1 MTFYDGY
8 YFANGKTRV
17 YNVDDDGN
25 VSSDSELCEE
35 IKIVRVIKVISEK
48 PNVRPLFKVIISLTQ
63 NDGKIDIF
71 EVNRSEIVEHP
82 ISTFV
87 QTGLTIPDTLENAT
101 TLKEILLE
109 TGEKLPHEYV
119 YERLG
124 FVSIEGKLAYL
135 GTTGFPTKANVSADP
150 LIAPTS
156 KGTFEAWRDGLQPFV
171 EDRPGLQLA
180 LAMGASAPVVTLL
193 NICNVFP
200 DSLIWAFVGGSSTGK
215 TSAMK
220 LSASA
225 WGSSNI
231 STGLINTMF
240 DTENFLFA
248 MLTKKFGFPHFIDE
262 ASIRNKADFTSMIY
276 QLSMG
281 SERGRCNNDG
291 SPKEIKHWS
300 SSITFTSEKSLLLQ
314 TNQNKGLYAR
324 LVEFNCKWTENG
336 RSANKIL
343 KIIGEN
349 YGVAWLP
356 FVKTLMKTG
365 KNALIQMF
373 EDRCEYMK
381 TALTIQDGVDDRIS
395 QRLAILLVT
404 LDLMGK
410 AWDFKINIQAITNIF
425 VTTYNENI
433 TPDPIK
439 ALYENILNFV
449 VQHADMFPNE
459 KLGSSE
465 DFPVKKWGIRSK
477 YQGRRCIWYIDEK
490 FEELLLSFP
499 NTNLSSTRREL
510 RERGM
515 IAYFDESYKRRTNI
529 DHTQI
534 QCYCLFLEDE
544 PQAVQKKQIKS
555 QLKNKI

>member
-1 MTFYDGY
+1 MTFHDGY
-8 YFANGKTRV
+8 YFSNGKTRV
-17 YNVDDDGN
+17 FNVDDDGT
-25 VSSDSELCEE
+25 VTSDFELCEE
-35 IKIVRVIKVISEK
+35 IKIIRVIKIINEK
-48 PNVRPLFKVIISLTQ
+48 PNVRPLFKVMISLTQ

-87 QTGLTIPDTLENAT
+87 QTGLTIADTMENAT

-119 YERLG
+119 CERLG
-124 FVSIEGKLAYL
+124 FVYVDEKLVYL
-135 GTTGFPTKANVSADP
+135 GTRGFPAKANVSADP
-150 LIAPTS
+150 LIAPSS

-171 EDRPGLQLA
+171 ESRPELQLA

-193 NICNVFP
+193 NICNVFK

-220 LSASA
+220 LSASP

-231 STGLINTMF
+231 GTGLINTMF

-248 MLTKKFGFPHFIDE
+248 TLTKKYGFPHFIDE
-262 ASIRNKADFTSMIY
+262 ASIRNKADFTAMIY

-324 LVEFNCKWTENG
+324 LVEFACKWTENG
-336 RSANKIL
+336 KSANKIL

-349 YGVAWLP
+349 HGVAWLP
-356 FVKTLMKTG
+356 FIKTLMKTG
-365 KNALIQMF
+365 KKDLIQMF
-373 EDRCEYMK
+373 EDQCEYMK
-381 TALTIQDGVDDRIS
+381 TALNSKDGVDDRIS

-410 AWDFKINIQAITNIF
+410 AWDFKIDIPAITDIF
-425 VTTYNENI
+425 VATYNENI
-433 TPDPIK
+433 NQDPVQT
-439 ALYENILNFV
+439 LYENLLNFV
-449 VQHADMFPNE
+449 VEHADMFPNE

-465 DFPVKKWGIRSK
+465 DFPVRKWGIRAK

-510 RERGM
+510 RDRGM
-515 IAYFDESYKRRTNI
+515 IGYFDESYKRRTNI
-529 DHTQI
+529 DHTHL

-544 PQAVQKKQIKS
+544 AQIVQKKQIKS
-555 QLKNKI
+555 KLKNKI

>member
-8 YFANGKTRV
+8 YFSNGKTHV
-17 YNVDDDGN
+17 FNVDDDGT
-25 VSSDSELCEE
+25 VTSDFELCEE

-48 PNVRPLFKVIISLTQ
+48 PNVRPRFKVIVSLTQ
-63 NDGKIDIF
+63 NDGKVDTF
-71 EVNRSEIVEHP
+71 EMERAEIVDRP
-82 ISTFV
+82 IATFV
-87 QTGLTIPDTLENAT
+87 NVGLTIPDTLENAT

-124 FVSIEGKLAYL
+124 FVNVEGKLLYL
-135 GTTGFPTKANVSADP
+135 GTTGFPSKVKVSADP

-156 KGTFEAWRDGLQPFV
+156 KGTFESWRDGLQPFV
-171 EDRPGLQLA
+171 EDRPELQLA

-193 NICNVFP
+193 NICNVFK

-215 TSAMK
+215 STSLK
-220 LSASA
+220 LSASV
-225 WGSSNI
+225 WGSANI
-231 STGLINTMF
+231 GTGLINTMF

-248 MLTKKFGFPHFIDE
+248 TLTKKYGFPHFIDE
-262 ASIRNKADFTSMIY
+262 ASIRDKADFTSMIY

-314 TNQNKGLYAR
+314 TNQNKGLFAR
-324 LVEFNCKWTENG
+324 LVEFNCQWTKDG

-343 KIIGEN
+343 KIIGAN

-356 FVKTLMKTG
+356 FIKTLMKTG
-365 KNALIQMF
+365 KNALIQIF

-381 TALTIQDGVDDRIS
+381 TALNAKDGVDDRIS

-410 AWDFKINIQAITNIF
+410 AWDFKIDIPAITDIF

-433 TPDPIK
+433 QQDPVQT
-439 ALYENILNFV
+439 LYENLLNFV
-449 VQHADMFPNE
+449 VEHADMFPNE
-459 KLGSSE
+459 KFGSSE
-465 DFPVKKWGIRSK
+465 DFPVKKWGIRAK
-477 YQGRRCIWYIDEK
+477 YQGRWCIWFIDEK
-490 FEELLLSFP
+490 FEKLLLSFP
-499 NTNLSSTRREL
+499 NTNLTTTRREL

-515 IAYFDESYKRRTNI
+515 IAYFDESYKRRTKI
-529 DHTQI
+529 DRSQLH
-534 QCYCLFLEDE
+534 CYCLFLEDE
-544 PQAVQKKQIKS
+544 PQTVQKKQIKS